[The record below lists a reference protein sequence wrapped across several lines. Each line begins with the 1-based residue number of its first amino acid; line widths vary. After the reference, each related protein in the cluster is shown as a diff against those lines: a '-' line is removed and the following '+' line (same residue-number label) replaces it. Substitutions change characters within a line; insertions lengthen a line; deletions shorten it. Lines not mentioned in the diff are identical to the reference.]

1 MAKKKSKAKADTAKK
16 SKAKSKAAP
25 KVASK
30 AAKANRKVSKSSKKP
45 AKGKAKA
52 GAKAGKE
59 PAWRGVACKSLADIR
74 ENIDR
79 LDAVIVPL
87 LCERLHFVRQAAN
100 FKPSVAGVV
109 VPARVEQ
116 IIATVRGMA
125 EKLGAR
131 PETIEKVYRE
141 LIDAFTA
148 DEQRH
153 WAELHT
159 QKRLSDKW

>member
-1 MAKKKSKAKADTAKK
+1 MAKKKPKSKAKAKPA
-16 SKAKSKAAP
+16 SKAST
-25 KVASK
+25 KVRK
-30 AAKANRKVSKSSKKP
+30 AAKAAKASGKKSKG
-45 AKGKAKA
+45 GKAKPKLA
-52 GAKAGKE
+52 KE
-59 PAWRGVACKSLADIR
+59 PAWRRTKITSLADVR
-74 ENIDR
+74 ANIDR
-79 LDAVIVPL
+79 LDAAIVPL
-87 LCERLHFVRQAAN
+87 LCERLYFVTQAAN

-116 IIATVRGMA
+116 IIASVRALA

-131 PETIEKVYRE
+131 PETMESVYRN

-153 WAELHT
+153 WAELNT

>member
-1 MAKKKSKAKADTAKK
+1 VAKKKSKVKADKAKK
-16 SKAKSKAAP
+16 SGKKPVK
-25 KVASK
+25 K
-30 AAKANRKVSKSSKKP
+30 AAKVSKASRKP
-45 AKGKAKA
+45 AKAAKKSVKKTA
-52 GAKAGKE
+52 AKGAKE
-59 PAWRGVACKSLADIR
+59 PAWRRIACKSLADIR

-79 LDAVIVPL
+79 LDTAIVPL

-159 QKRLSDKW
+159 QKRLSDTW